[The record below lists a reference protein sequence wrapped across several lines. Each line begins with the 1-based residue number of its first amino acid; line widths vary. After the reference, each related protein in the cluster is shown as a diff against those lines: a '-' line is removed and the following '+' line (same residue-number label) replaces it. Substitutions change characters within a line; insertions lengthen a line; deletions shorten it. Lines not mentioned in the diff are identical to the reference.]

1 DIPVIKRTTRHIVGG
16 PDDTSSP
23 MTALGVYHGMRAA
36 VEARFGKD
44 DLDGLDVAIQ
54 GAGNVAWHLMS
65 HLTEAGAR
73 IKVADV
79 NPDALARA
87 RDVYDVEVVDPD
99 EILFQQ
105 VDILAPCALGGVLNE
120 KTIPRLQTKIICGC
134 ANNQLATSEDDTRL
148 REKGLLYI
156 PDYVVNAGGVIASTG
171 IVAGATDDAIRTRV
185 ESIQDRCRQI
195 IEKAMAEETGTEAA
209 ADSLAEEIL
218 RNAPA

>member
-1 DIPVIKRTTRHIVGG
+1 
-16 PDDTSSP
+16 
-23 MTALGVYHGMRAA
+23 MFA
-36 VEARFGKD
+36 VWHTDESVDFT
-44 DLDGLDVAIQ
+44 GL
-54 GAGNVAWHLMS
+54 M
-65 HLTEAGAR
+65 E
-73 IKVADV
+73 KVADV

-134 ANNQLATSEDDTRL
+134 ANNQLATSEDDARL